1 MKLKITFLLCVAT
14 AILTSCGNKPEAA
27 KTSEQSLPIVGTWQL
42 ISGTLIENKKTTVT
56 DYTKDKKAIKIIN
69 GSHFC
74 FLIHDLTKGKGPTA
88 AFTAGGGKYTLVG
101 DKYTE
106 YLEFC
111 NDRQWENNKFDF
123 TITIKDDTLTQK
135 GIEKIDSI
143 GVNRINIEKYA
154 RVKPDTAK

>member
-1 MKLKITFLLCVAT
+1 MKAKIIFVLALAAATF
-14 AILTSCGNKPEAA
+14 TSCNNKSEKI
-27 KTSEQSLPIVGTWQL
+27 KTEEESMPIVGTWQL
-42 ISGTLIENKKTTVT
+42 ISGALTEKNKTTVT

-74 FLIHDLTKGKGPTA
+74 FLIHDLTKGKGPSA

-111 NDRQWENNKFDF
+111 NDRQWENNKFEF

-135 GIEKIDSI
+135 GIEKIDSLGI
-143 GVNRINIEKYA
+143 NRINIEKYA
-154 RVKPDTAK
+154 RVKADTVK